1 MADAI
6 NGLKVL
12 VADEDEATRRF
23 LVDNLSADGA
33 DVESAPS
40 CAHALQR
47 IYSFTPEVIVAD
59 VNGDTMRLI
68 EKVAGEVPII
78 CLSAERDELDV
89 VRKLERGADD
99 LIVKPFS
106 YFELR
111 ARVVAVIRRFRGGGR
126 KTLLVGS
133 LRIEVPA
140 REAWLGERRL
150 ELSKIEFN
158 LLCRLASDPSRV
170 FTKDELLRAV
180 WHGRLTGTR
189 TLDSHACRLRHKLT
203 VDGDRF
209 LENVWG
215 VGYRLVSAV
224 PDREPAVS

>member
-1 MADAI
+1 MPDPI
-6 NGLKVL
+6 DGLKLL

-23 LVDNLSADGA
+23 LVDNFIADGA
-33 DVESAPS
+33 HVESALS
-40 CAHALQR
+40 CTHALQR
-47 IYSFTPEVIVAD
+47 VYSFIPDVIVAD
-59 VNGDTMRLI
+59 VNGDTLRLI

-78 CLSAERDELDV
+78 VLSAERDELDV

-111 ARVVAVIRRFRGGGR
+111 ARVGAVIRRFRGGGR

-133 LRIEVPA
+133 LRVDVPA
-140 REAWLGERRL
+140 REAWLGKRCL
-150 ELSKIEFN
+150 ELSQLEFN

-170 FTKDELLRAV
+170 FTKNELLRDV

-189 TLDSHACRLRHKLT
+189 TLDSHACRLRRKLA
-203 VDGDRF
+203 VDGERF
-209 LENVWG
+209 VENVWG
-215 VGYRLVSAV
+215 VGYRLTSAV